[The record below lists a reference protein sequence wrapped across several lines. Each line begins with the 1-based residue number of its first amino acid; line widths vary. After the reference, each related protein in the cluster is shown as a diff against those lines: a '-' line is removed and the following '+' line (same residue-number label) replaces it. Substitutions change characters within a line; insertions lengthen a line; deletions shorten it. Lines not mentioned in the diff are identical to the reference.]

1 MSTNKTAGEQLREK
15 LFYSP
20 KNGYERITKAQQE
33 QADDYCV
40 EYKNFLNVGKTER
53 ECVTYAQQML
63 EKEGFKPFRFGDTYR
78 AGDKVYY
85 NNRSRSIVFAI
96 IGKVP
101 MTEGVNIAAAHV
113 DSPRLDLKPAPVYED
128 SELCLFKTHYY
139 GGIKKYQWTA
149 IPLALHGVIAK
160 KDGTVVNVCL
170 GEQEDEPVF
179 CVTDLLPHLSKA
191 QNTKPL
197 AEAIVGEALN
207 VLIGSCPFCDD
218 KESEKVKLNILNLLY
233 EKYDIIEEDFLS
245 ADLCMVPAY
254 KAQDVGFDRS
264 MIGSYGHD
272 DHVCAYPVLTGLLA
286 THGEGKTVI
295 GVLTDRE
302 EIGSSGNTGLKADY
316 LKNFITELCQG
327 SGVNVR
333 ECLRNSKCLSADVNA
348 AFDPN
353 YPDVFEKR
361 NTTKLNYGTII
372 MKYSGSGG
380 KYDTNDA
387 NAEFLGEVRKIL
399 DENQVIWQSGELGK
413 VDAGGGGT
421 VAKYV
426 AAMDIDVVDLGVG
439 VLSMHAPFE
448 VVSKLDVYMTHR
460 AIECFLNQ
468 A

>member
-1 MSTNKTAGEQLREK
+1 MDKTSGEALREK
-15 LFYSP
+15 LFYEP
-20 KNGYERITKAQQE
+20 KNGFERISPDEESA
-33 QADDYCV
+33 AFSYCI
-40 EYKNFLNVGKTER
+40 EYKNFLNKGKTER
-53 ECVTYAQQML
+53 ECVDYAVELL
-63 EKEGFKPFRFGDTYR
+63 EKNGFKPFTFGATYKT
-78 AGDKVYY
+78 GDKVYY
-85 NNRSRSIVFAI
+85 NNRSCSIIFAI
-96 IGKVP
+96 IGAIP
-101 MTEGVNIAAAHV
+101 MSQGVNIAAAHI

-149 IPLALHGVIAK
+149 IPLSLHGVIAK
-160 KDGTVVNVCL
+160 KNGEVVNVCI
-170 GEQEDEPVF
+170 GEQDDEPVF

-191 QNTKPL
+191 QVTKPL
-197 AEAIVGEALN
+197 GEAIVGEALN
-207 VLIGSCPFCDD
+207 VLIGSCPFKDD
-218 KESEKVKLNILNLLY
+218 KASEKVKLNILNLLY
-233 EKYDIIEEDFLS
+233 EKYDITEEDFLS
-245 ADLCMVPAY
+245 ADLCVVPAF

-286 THGEGKTVI
+286 NNSSGKTVI
-295 GVLTDRE
+295 GILTDRE

-316 LKNFITELCQG
+316 VKNFITELCAG
-327 SGVNVR
+327 TNTNVR
-333 ECLRNSKCLSADVNA
+333 ECMRNSKCLSADVNA
-348 AFDPN
+348 AFDPT
-353 YPDVFEKR
+353 YPEVFEKR
-361 NTTKLNYGTII
+361 NTTKLNYGAII

-387 NAEFLGEVRKIL
+387 NAEFLGQIRKIL
-399 DENQVIWQSGELGK
+399 DNNHVIWQTGELGK

-439 VLSMHAPFE
+439 VLSMHAPYE

-460 AIECFLNQ
+460 AIECFLRE